1 MQKRI
6 HKCCNCWSLSKW
18 ELSRPQVFTDF
29 YSWKKNKALYSLDV
43 FCFDGIFFSF
53 FTSNFT
59 PKSILANFSF
69 IMKTLFADA
78 TEAEENLVW
87 TVPYNSTF
95 ISMCFQSVLETKM
108 LTSQSVESATPRMNP
123 IEFRDLYRLFCFV
136 CQPRKFVTLW
146 KRCSNL
152 LWSLILHNYVR

>member
-6 HKCCNCWSLSKW
+6 RKCCNCWSLRRW
-18 ELSRPQVFTDF
+18 ELNRPQVFTDF
-29 YSWKKNKALYSLDV
+29 YSWKKKKALFSLDV

-69 IMKTLFADA
+69 ITKTPFANA
-78 TEAEENLVW
+78 TKAEENLVW

-95 ISMCFQSVLETKM
+95 IFMCSQSVLETKM
-108 LTSQSVESATPRMNP
+108 LTSQSVESATPSMNP
-123 IEFRDLYRLFCFV
+123 KFRDLYHFVCFV
-136 CQPRKFVTLW
+136 CQSRKFVTPW
-146 KRCSNL
+146 KWCSNL